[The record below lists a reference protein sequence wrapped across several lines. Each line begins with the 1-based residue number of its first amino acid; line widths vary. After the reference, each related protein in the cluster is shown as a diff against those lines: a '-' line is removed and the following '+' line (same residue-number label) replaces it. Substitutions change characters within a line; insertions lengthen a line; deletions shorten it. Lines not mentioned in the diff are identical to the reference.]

1 MMKFL
6 AYLICYCIYPF
17 SFLVPRSKKKWA
29 FGSFRGAFNDNAKY
43 LFIHVTE
50 QMPDIDCAWLS
61 VNRTTV
67 RTIKEKGLKA
77 YHVLSPAGIW
87 FALRAKCWFFNAY
100 SSDIMFCLSGGA
112 KLVNLWHGLPL
123 KRIEFDIESG
133 ILADRFVK
141 KTLKE
146 RYFHPEVFKRPDY
159 VVSSTELFSEVFAR
173 SFRIPLERCLNL
185 GLARNEILT
194 WPEEKRRAFIDRYE
208 PTETLDLIGQMGNF
222 DRVFVYM
229 PTWRDSQNDFV
240 TAGFD
245 FKSMEEVLSENN
257 ALLLI
262 KPHAN
267 TFIDSVILN
276 GLAHIKLLPSTLD
289 IYPVLPYT
297 DVLITDYSS
306 VMYDYILME
315 KKDVILYL
323 FDKEEYVNERPFIWS
338 FEDMTYGHRAGSF
351 ETLLELVGNAGL
363 CPDEAKKAVLVKK
376 CWGENSL
383 DTCERISSF
392 FKQS

>member
-173 SFRIPLERCLNL
+173 SFRIPLERCLNM

-222 DRVFVYM
+222 GRVFVYM

-267 TFIDSVILN
+267 TFIDPVILN

-376 CWGENSL
+376 CWGESGL

>member
-43 LFIHVTE
+43 LFIHVME

-194 WPEEKRRAFIDRYE
+194 WPEEKRRTFIDRYE
-208 PTETLDLIGQMGNF
+208 SAETLDLIGQMGNF

-245 FKSMEEVLSENN
+245 FKAMEEVLSENN

-267 TFIDSVILN
+267 TFIDPVILN

>member
-43 LFIHVTE
+43 LFIHVME

-208 PTETLDLIGQMGNF
+208 PVETLDLIGQMGNF

-240 TAGFD
+240 SAGFD
-245 FKSMEEVLSENN
+245 FKSIEEVMSENN

-267 TFIDSVILN
+267 TFIDPVILN

-363 CPDEAKKAVLVKK
+363 CPDEAEKAVLVKK

>member
-43 LFIHVTE
+43 LFIHVME

-185 GLARNEILT
+185 GLARNVILT

-208 PTETLDLIGQMGNF
+208 PVETLDLIGQMGNF
-222 DRVFVYM
+222 GRVFVYM

-267 TFIDSVILN
+267 TFIDPVILN

>member
-1 MMKFL
+1 MKFL

-43 LFIHVTE
+43 LFIHVME

-267 TFIDSVILN
+267 TFIDPVILN

>member
-43 LFIHVTE
+43 LFIHVME

-100 SSDIMFCLSGGA
+100 LSDIMFCLSGGA

-222 DRVFVYM
+222 GRVFVYM

-267 TFIDSVILN
+267 TFIDPAILN
-276 GLAHIKLLPSTLD
+276 GLAHIKLLPPTLD

-338 FEDMTYGHRAGSF
+338 FEDMTYGHRADSF

-363 CPDEAKKAVLVKK
+363 CPDEAEKAVLVKK

>member
-173 SFRIPLERCLNL
+173 SFRIPLERCLNM

-194 WPEEKRRAFIDRYE
+194 WPEEKRRTFIDRYE

-267 TFIDSVILN
+267 TFIDPVILN

-338 FEDMTYGHRAGSF
+338 FEDMTYGHRACSF

-363 CPDEAKKAVLVKK
+363 CPDEAEKAVLVKK

>member
-208 PTETLDLIGQMGNF
+208 PAETLDLIGQMGSF
-222 DRVFVYM
+222 GRVFVYM

-267 TFIDSVILN
+267 TFIDPVILN

-297 DVLITDYSS
+297 DVLVTDYSS

>member
-67 RTIKEKGLKA
+67 RSIKEKGLKA

-173 SFRIPLERCLNL
+173 SFRIPLERCLNM

-208 PTETLDLIGQMGNF
+208 PTETLDLIGQMGSF

-267 TFIDSVILN
+267 TFIDPVILN

-376 CWGENSL
+376 CWGENRM
-383 DTCERISSF
+383 DVCERISSF

>member
-1 MMKFL
+1 MMKFF

-146 RYFHPEVFKRPDY
+146 RYFHLEVFKRPDY

-208 PTETLDLIGQMGNF
+208 PVETLDLIGQMGNF
-222 DRVFVYM
+222 GRVFVYM

-267 TFIDSVILN
+267 TFIDPVILN

-289 IYPVLPYT
+289 VYPVLPYT

-363 CPDEAKKAVLVKK
+363 CPDEAEKAVLVKK
-376 CWGENSL
+376 CWGESSL

>member
-146 RYFHPEVFKRPDY
+146 RYFHLEVFKRPDY

-222 DRVFVYM
+222 GRVFVYM

-267 TFIDSVILN
+267 TFIDPVILN

>member
-17 SFLVPRSKKKWA
+17 SFLVPRSRKKWA

-67 RTIKEKGLKA
+67 RTVKEKGLKA

-185 GLARNEILT
+185 GLARNVVLT

-208 PTETLDLIGQMGNF
+208 PVETLDLIGQMGSF
-222 DRVFVYM
+222 GRVFVYM

-267 TFIDSVILN
+267 TFIDPAILN

-363 CPDEAKKAVLVKK
+363 CSDEAKKAVLVKK
-376 CWGENSL
+376 CWGENRM
-383 DTCERISSF
+383 DVCERISSF

>member
-50 QMPDIDCAWLS
+50 QMPNIDCAWLS

-77 YHVLSPAGIW
+77 YHVLSLAGIW

-123 KRIEFDIESG
+123 KRIEFDIETG
-133 ILADRFVK
+133 LLADRFVK

-173 SFRIPLERCLNL
+173 SFRIPLERCLNM

-208 PTETLDLIGQMGNF
+208 PAETLDLIGQMGNF
-222 DRVFVYM
+222 GRVFVYM

-267 TFIDSVILN
+267 TFIDPVILN
-276 GLAHIKLLPSTLD
+276 GLAHIKLLPSTMD

-323 FDKEEYVNERPFIWS
+323 FDKEEYVSERPFIWS
-338 FEDMTYGHRAGSF
+338 FDDMTYGHPACSF
-351 ETLLELVGNAGL
+351 EALLELVGNVGL
-363 CPDEAKKAVLVKK
+363 CPDEAEKAVLVKK
-376 CWGENSL
+376 CWGENRM
-383 DTCERISSF
+383 DVCERISSF

>member
-17 SFLVPRSKKKWA
+17 SFLVPRSRKKWA

-245 FKSMEEVLSENN
+245 FKSMEEALSENN

-267 TFIDSVILN
+267 TFIDPVILN
-276 GLAHIKLLPSTLD
+276 GLARIKLLPSTLD

-338 FEDMTYGHRAGSF
+338 FEDMTYGHRASSF
-351 ETLLELVGNAGL
+351 ETLLELVGNVGL
-363 CPDEAKKAVLVKK
+363 CPDEANKAVLVKK

>member
-43 LFIHVTE
+43 LFIHVME

-222 DRVFVYM
+222 GRVFVYM

-245 FKSMEEVLSENN
+245 FKSMEEVLSENK

-267 TFIDSVILN
+267 TFIDPVILN

-363 CPDEAKKAVLVKK
+363 CPDEAEKAVLVKK

>member
-208 PTETLDLIGQMGNF
+208 PTETLDLIGQMGNIG
-222 DRVFVYM
+222 RVFVYM

-267 TFIDSVILN
+267 TFIDPVILN

-338 FEDMTYGHRAGSF
+338 FEDMTYGHRAVSF

-363 CPDEAKKAVLVKK
+363 CPNEAEKAVLVKK

>member
-208 PTETLDLIGQMGNF
+208 PAETLDLIGQMGSF
-222 DRVFVYM
+222 GRVFVYM

-267 TFIDSVILN
+267 TFIDPAILN

-363 CPDEAKKAVLVKK
+363 CSDEAKKAVLVKK

-392 FKQS
+392 FKQF

>member
-43 LFIHVTE
+43 LFIHVSE
-50 QMPDIDCAWLS
+50 QIPDIDCVWLS

-67 RTIKEKGLKA
+67 RNIKEKGLIA

-87 FALRAKCWFFNAY
+87 FALRAKYWFFNAY

-123 KRIEFDIESG
+123 KRIEFDIETG

-141 KTLKE
+141 KNLKE
-146 RYFHPEVFKRPDY
+146 RFFHPEVFKRPDY

-194 WPEEKRRAFIDRYE
+194 WPEEKRRTFIDRYE
-208 PTETLDLIGQMGNF
+208 SAETLDLIGQMGNF
-222 DRVFVYM
+222 GRVFVYM

-245 FKSMEEVLSENN
+245 FKSMEVVLSENN

-267 TFIDSVILN
+267 TFIEPVLLN
-276 GLAHIKLLPSTLD
+276 SLAHIKLLPSTMD

-338 FEDMTYGHRAGSF
+338 FEDMTYGHRACSF
-351 ETLLELVGNAGL
+351 EALLELVRNATL
-363 CPDEAKKAVLVKK
+363 CPDETEKAVLVKK
-376 CWGENSL
+376 CWGEDRHGVS
-383 DTCERISSF
+383 ERVALF
-392 FKQS
+392 FKQA

>member
-43 LFIHVTE
+43 LFIHVME

-208 PTETLDLIGQMGNF
+208 PTETLDLIGQMGSF

-267 TFIDSVILN
+267 TFIDPAILN

-376 CWGENSL
+376 CWGESSL

>member
-185 GLARNEILT
+185 GLARNVILT

-267 TFIDSVILN
+267 TFIDPVILN

-376 CWGENSL
+376 CWGENRM
-383 DTCERISSF
+383 DVCERISSF